1 MGVAPAGR
9 KQQALGA
16 IPAAGEDRAM
26 ADVSVPASA
35 QEAAGAAAPAAGKRR
50 SPKMLIIIGAALL
63 VAALAGAL
71 ILTRVFGHSAK
82 AAHATAA
89 ADKKPAGPP
98 LYLPLDP
105 PFVVNFQADQLVRF
119 LQVAIEVMSRDQKT
133 LDLLKSNDPVVRNDL
148 LILLANQKY
157 TVIATPEGKEQ
168 LRAQALTAIRKDLE
182 QAGGDSK
189 RLEAV
194 YFTSFVMQ

>member
-1 MGVAPAGR
+1 
-9 KQQALGA
+9 
-16 IPAAGEDRAM
+16 M
-26 ADVSVPASA
+26 AEVSVTASA
-35 QEAAGAAAPAAGKRR
+35 QEAAGAATPAAGKRR
-50 SPKMLIIIGAALL
+50 SPKMLIIIGTAALIA
-63 VAALAGAL
+63 VLAGAL

-82 AAHATAA
+82 AAHAAAA

-157 TVIATPEGKEQ
+157 AVIATPEGKEQ
-168 LRAQALTAIRKDLE
+168 LRAQALAVIRKDVV
-182 QAGGDSK
+182 QADGDPK

>member
-1 MGVAPAGR
+1 
-9 KQQALGA
+9 
-16 IPAAGEDRAM
+16 M
-26 ADVSVPASA
+26 ADVSALASA
-35 QEAAGAAAPAAGKRR
+35 QEAAGAAPPAAGKRR
-50 SPKMLIIIGAALL
+50 SPKMLIIIGTAVL

-71 ILTRVFGHSAK
+71 ILTHFLGHSAK
-82 AAHATAA
+82 AAQAAAT
-89 ADKKPAGPP
+89 ADKKPVGPP

-168 LRAQALTAIRKDLE
+168 LRDQALTVIRKDLV
-182 QAGGDSK
+182 QSGGDPK

>member
-1 MGVAPAGR
+1 MP
-9 KQQALGA
+9 
-16 IPAAGEDRAM
+16 
-26 ADVSVPASA
+26 DVSVLAPE
-35 QEAAGAAAPAAGKRR
+35 QGPAGAEASAAGKRR
-50 SPKMLIIIGAALL
+50 NPKMMIIIGATVL
-63 VAALAGAL
+63 VVGLGAALV
-71 ILTRVFGHSAK
+71 LTHAFGHSAK
-82 AAHATAA
+82 ASHAAVA
-89 ADKKPAGPP
+89 KKPTGPP

-119 LQVAIEVMSRDQKT
+119 LQVSVEVMSRDQKA

-157 TVIATPEGKEQ
+157 SVLATPEGKEQ
-168 LRAQALTAIRKDLE
+168 LRAAALAVVRKDLV

-189 RLEAV
+189 ELEAV